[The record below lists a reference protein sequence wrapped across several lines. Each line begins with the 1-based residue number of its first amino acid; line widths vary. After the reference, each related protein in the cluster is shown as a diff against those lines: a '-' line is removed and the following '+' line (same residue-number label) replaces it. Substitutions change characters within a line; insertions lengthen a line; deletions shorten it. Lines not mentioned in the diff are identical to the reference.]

1 MPNLPDLT
9 RSLITRKK
17 KVSPFCHF
25 EVKIDLVGNAG
36 ASSALVQRIR
46 RGFFLAFRRVSVKK
60 KSLFYSSRNAWFG
73 DFFFSYFECS
83 FYLS

>member
-60 KSLFYSSRNAWFG
+60 KVCFTLHGMHGSG
-73 DFFFSYFECS
+73 IFFFVF
-83 FYLS
+83 